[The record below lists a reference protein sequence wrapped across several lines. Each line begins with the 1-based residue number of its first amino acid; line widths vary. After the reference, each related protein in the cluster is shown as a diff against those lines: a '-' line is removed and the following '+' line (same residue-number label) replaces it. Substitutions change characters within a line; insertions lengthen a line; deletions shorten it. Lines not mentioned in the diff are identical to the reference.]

1 MKFKRNEWPMKPIP
15 RPVYE
20 KQLIKYLNVPEI
32 KILKGV
38 RRCGK
43 STLLLML
50 KERLLSQGVAEH
62 QVFYKSFDEYD
73 VPLGADATW
82 LKTQLDEALQRTES
96 ESPFYVLLDEV
107 QTLPRWEDVIRRLYK
122 RDNTQVFI
130 TGSNAHLLSSDLA
143 TYLSGR
149 YIEIDIMP
157 LQFREY
163 KDFCDACGWSF
174 PDEPVMLDSFL
185 NYGGMPGLFQ
195 FEQDDVIGKEKM
207 LSGIF
212 DTVVMNDIA
221 LHARISD
228 FELLSKL
235 IRYVFSTSGNLF
247 STKRIVDTLSSYGR
261 KTSSETVET
270 YLDALEDAMVL
281 NQCEQFGLA
290 GKNVLRPLRKFYPI
304 DTGLRGLTDG
314 FQSPRNTDF
323 KLENAVYNQLRFRGF
338 NVKVGTLRKG
348 EVDFVATKGNDR
360 SYYQVALSV
369 VDEKVLNRETASLEQ
384 INDSYPKTII
394 TLDGILS
401 GVTDSGIRIESFLD
415 WSNMPNGG

>member
-1 MKFKRNEWPMKPIP
+1 MKPVP
-15 RPVYE
+15 RPAYE

-50 KERLLSQGVAEH
+50 KEHLLSQGVAER

-73 VPLGADATW
+73 VPIGADATW
-82 LKTQLDEALQRTES
+82 LKTQLDEALQKTEIGS
-96 ESPFYVLLDEV
+96 KFYVLLDEV

-149 YIEIDIMP
+149 YIEIDVMP
-157 LQFREY
+157 LQFCEY
-163 KDFCDACGWSF
+163 RDFCDVCGWSF
-174 PDEPVMLDSFL
+174 SDESAMLDLFL

-195 FEQDDVIGKEKM
+195 FEQDDAIGKEKM

-212 DTVVMNDIA
+212 DTVVLNDIA
-221 LHARISD
+221 LHARVSD

-235 IRYVFSTSGNLF
+235 IRYAFSTSGNLF
-247 STKRIVDTLSSYGR
+247 STKKIVDTLSSYGR

-270 YLDALEDAMVL
+270 YLAALETAMIL

-290 GKNVLRPLRKFYPI
+290 GKEILRPLRKFYPI
-304 DTGLRGLTDG
+304 DNGLRSLTDG
-314 FQSPRNTDF
+314 FQSPKNVGF
-323 KLENAVYNQLRFRGF
+323 KLENAVYNQLRFRGYD
-338 NVKVGTLRKG
+338 VKVGTLKKG

-369 VDEKVLNRETASLEQ
+369 VDEKVMDRELSSLEQ
-384 INDSYPKTII
+384 VNDSYPKTII
-394 TLDGILS
+394 TLDGRLS
-401 GVTDSGIRIESFLD
+401 GVTDSGIRIEDFLN
-415 WSNMPNGG
+415 WSASQHSG